1 MKNLDNYIIKNKKVL
16 FRADFNVP
24 LVNGKISDDSR
35 IIAVKESIQKLIKQ
49 KNKIFIVSHF
59 GRPNGKINKKYSL
72 KFICPTLKQVL
83 KLYKLCIQ

>member
-24 LVNGKISDDSR
+24 LVNGKLSDDSR

-49 KNKIFIVSHF
+49 KNKVFIVSHF
-59 GRPNGKINKKYSL
+59 VFSNLDILFELP
-72 KFICPTLKQVL
+72 
-83 KLYKLCIQ
+83 